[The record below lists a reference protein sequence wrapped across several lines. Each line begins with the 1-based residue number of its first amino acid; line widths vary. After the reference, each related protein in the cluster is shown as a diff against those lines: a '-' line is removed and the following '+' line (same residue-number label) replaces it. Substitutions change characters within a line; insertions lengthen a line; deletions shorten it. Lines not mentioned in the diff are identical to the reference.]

1 MPQVHTWEMMFILPE
16 LWRPPWRK
24 EHRGRRLP
32 PPPLPSTSQR
42 RDWWAEDNLPTEK
55 LPSILKWRKIF
66 PTSTSSC
73 IVQAED
79 LAKSSISLPD
89 THWTSYIVSE
99 TPFSCLLLLSVEK
112 KCKDAP
118 QLKNPPTHSGDCAL
132 WLLAGSNTELAGGEF
147 LMTPHPPPTWAFLW
161 WIILIICN
169 KKQHRQNWRFS
180 ARWYWLFAMA
190 TKQKTANFCSQ
201 RRRYWFTF

>member
-24 EHRGRRLP
+24 EHRGRHLP

-73 IVQAED
+73 IVQAVD
-79 LAKSSISLPD
+79 LAEGSISLPD

-99 TPFSCLLLLSVEK
+99 TLFCCLLLMSVEK

-118 QLKNPPTHSGDCAL
+118 QLKNPPTHSGGCGCLPGQTLNWPVVNFWWPRTHHQLGHFSD
-132 WLLAGSNTELAGGEF
+132 GSY
-147 LMTPHPPPTWAFLW
+147 
-161 WIILIICN
+161 
-169 KKQHRQNWRFS
+169 Q
-180 ARWYWLFAMA
+180 LFAH
-190 TKQKTANFCSQ
+190 KKPNH
-201 RRRYWFTF
+201 

>member
-16 LWRPPWRK
+16 LWRPPWMK

-89 THWTSYIVSE
+89 THRTSYIYSE
-99 TPFSCLLLLSVEK
+99 TLFCCLLLLSVER
-112 KCKDAP
+112 KCKVAP
-118 QLKNPPTHSGDCAL
+118 QLKKSSHTQRWL

-169 KKQHRQNWRFS
+169 KKQHRQNWHFS

-201 RRRYWFTF
+201 HRRYWFTF